1 MLTSRFRA
9 FPGRSAPL
17 FAIATGDVL
26 PSGCGMTAASIAR
39 CRPNNNRGPA
49 KGPLIAASRIH
60 RGAASGRIYEAPL
73 NQEHTA

>member
-60 RGAASGRIYEAPL
+60 RGAASGRIRHTSI
-73 NQEHTA
+73 QEQYS